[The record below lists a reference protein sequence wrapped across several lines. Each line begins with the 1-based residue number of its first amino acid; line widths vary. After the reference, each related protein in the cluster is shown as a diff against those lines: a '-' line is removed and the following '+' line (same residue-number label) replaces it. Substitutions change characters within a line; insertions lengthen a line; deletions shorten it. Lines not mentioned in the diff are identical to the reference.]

1 MGSLLRAQG
10 KYDEAMPY
18 SVEALE
24 TTRRI
29 QGDTHPDT
37 LWSIRSLIKLYD
49 AWDKPEEAQKYRD
62 MLEAIEA
69 EMANS
74 DKTAAP

>member
-1 MGSLLRAQG
+1 VGVHDFS
-10 KYDEAMPY
+10 
-18 SVEALE
+18 
-24 TTRRI
+24 
-29 QGDTHPDT
+29 T

-49 AWDKPEEAQKYRD
+49 AWDKPEEAQQYRD

-69 EMANS
+69 EMASS